1 MPKYLLEGSYLA
13 EGSKGLLKEGGTS
26 RRKIVEGLAESM
38 GGSIEALYYAFG
50 ENDIYV
56 IVDVPDDA
64 TMTALSLAVNS
75 TGALRVKTTVLMDP
89 EVIDQASNK
98 TVDYFGTTQFD
109 PQIQMLFLMGTVHNR
124 YQGKV

>member
-26 RRKIVEGLAESM
+26 RRKLVEGLASSM

-50 ENDIYV
+50 ENDIYD

-64 TMTALSLAVNS
+64 TMTALSLAVNA
-75 TGALRVKTTVLMDP
+75 TGALRLKTTVLMDP
-89 EVIDQASNK
+89 EIIDEASTK
-98 TVDYFGTTQFD
+98 SISYRAPGQ
-109 PQIQMLFLMGTVHNR
+109 
-124 YQGKV
+124 

>member
-26 RRKIVEGLAESM
+26 RRNLVEGLASSM

-75 TGALRVKTTVLMDP
+75 TGALRLKTTVLMDP
-89 EVIDQASNK
+89 EVIDEASTKSIN
-98 TVDYFGTTQFD
+98 YRAPGQ
-109 PQIQMLFLMGTVHNR
+109 
-124 YQGKV
+124 

>member
-26 RRKIVEGLAESM
+26 RRKIVEGLVSSM

-56 IVDVPDDA
+56 IVDVPDEA
-64 TMTALSLAVNS
+64 TMTALSLAVTA
-75 TGALRVKTTVLMDP
+75 TGSLRLKTTVLMDP
-89 EVIDQASNK
+89 EVIDEASSK
-98 TVDYFGTTQFD
+98 SIDYRAPGQ
-109 PQIQMLFLMGTVHNR
+109 
-124 YQGKV
+124 